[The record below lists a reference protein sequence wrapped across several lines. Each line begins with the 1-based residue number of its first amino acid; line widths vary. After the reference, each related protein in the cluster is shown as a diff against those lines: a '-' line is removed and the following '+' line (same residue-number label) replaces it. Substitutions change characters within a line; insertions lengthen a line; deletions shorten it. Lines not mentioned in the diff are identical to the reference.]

1 MLSNLFVTLLTLSL
15 LYNGSH
21 AQICPKGCLN
31 GGTCSLVSGTTN
43 LSYCK
48 CPSGFSGSNCD
59 IGQTAPPTVAPT
71 APPTVAP
78 TGAPNI
84 QNFCNPNNCLNGGPC
99 FTLNGTPLCVQPAA
113 GK

>member
-1 MLSNLFVTLLTLSL
+1 MLSNLFVALLTLSL

-31 GGTCSLVSGTTN
+31 GGTCSLLSGTTN

-48 CPSGFSGSNCD
+48 CPSGFSGAYCD
-59 IGQTAPPTVAPT
+59 IGQAAPPTVAPT
-71 APPTVAP
+71 A
-78 TGAPNI
+78 APNI
-84 QNFCNPNNCLNGGPC
+84 QNFCNPNNCIGGGPC
-99 FTLNGTPLCVQPAA
+99 FTLDGEPFCVQAPIQT